1 MPLATR
7 IIINIFIH
15 ESEIRFLHFISILI
29 RGRINTFLR
38 RPGAN
43 IFMPPIVAYLF
54 KSFFLSQTNTGL
66 PTYIPRLGPPSEGAA
81 E

>member
-15 ESEIRFLHFISILI
+15 ESEIRFLHFISILF
-29 RGRINTFLR
+29 RGRINTFLG

-43 IFMPPIVAYLF
+43 IFMPPIAAYLF
-54 KSFFLSQTNTGL
+54 KSFLSQTNTGL
-66 PTYIPRLGPPSEGAA
+66 PTYIGM
-81 E
+81 